1 MPLIPFTRWRL
12 ALADNWRRL
21 HTRGTV
27 IAGAAFTTFVGFGP
41 TLAVAWAGM
50 PMELRAVLP
59 QTVQQ
64 WIAYTI
70 FGLTFLGIRYTTIK
84 RVPKEAVDGTN

>member
-12 ALADNWRRL
+12 ELADNWRRL

-27 IAGAAFTTFVGFGP
+27 IAAALFTSVVGLGP
-41 TLAVAWAGM
+41 ALAGAWAGM
-50 PMELRAVLP
+50 PMELRAALP

-70 FGLTFLGIRYTTIK
+70 FGLLFLGIRYTTIK
-84 RVPKEAVDGTN
+84 RVPKEAVDATQ

>member
-1 MPLIPFTRWRL
+1 MFNIPFTRWRL
-12 ALADNWRRL
+12 TLADNWRKL

-27 IAGAAFTTFVGFGP
+27 IAGTAFTTVVGLGP
-41 TLAVAWAGM
+41 ALAGAWAGM

-59 QTVQQ
+59 QSAQQ

-70 FGLTFLGIRYTTIK
+70 FGLTFLAIRYTSI
-84 RVPKEAVDGTN
+84 RRIPAVDSEARQ